1 MEVRNKRIVLK
12 FLFVVM
18 SMIYFMGFGK
28 NVFAAE
34 LVSSTNLSL
43 NSSSVHVYMQNE
55 DQSEYYKVTLPKA
68 GELVLT
74 VTNENNTAQTTE
86 PKILFYDELFST
98 QYSDFKIKSIGVP
111 ATQTETLYLYAGT
124 YYLRIEA
131 NGSSGYSVGVSAKY
145 TEVSGSDVNSAYE
158 NPAGA
163 IQVNFNQEYQ
173 GLLAHEAGGFNYYKL
188 ILPVA
193 SRINVTSYQNTDL
206 VFCIMESNA
215 ADEVSRDQLG
225 SPSGTVTKELSAGTY
240 YLRFGGNGLFWTSNK
255 CMYKFSVTQIIS
267 VSKVSIP
274 SKKTIVAGRKIKL
287 TTSISPDN
295 ASDKTVTWSSSDS
308 DIVTVDSKGNVKGIN
323 SGKAIITAKSNDNDQ
338 AYAECVVIV
347 KPKKPSVGKISSYRY
362 GKKKRHVYFSVNSKV
377 RYMGYQTKWSKSKK
391 MTKAKTTKKT
401 DKYLKKGKYYFQMRT
416 YVEIDGK
423 KYYSAWSKVKK
434 VKVK

>member
-1 MEVRNKRIVLK
+1 MLLPEKPEGKFWLKDFDEKGVERELISFEAVGDNWFLRSNKIASILDVDNTILKSVQVRPMSFLNIQIKGIKDRVVLFTEPISTDRSHFYK
-12 FLFVVM
+12 FVVQKGHTWKIGRDDTNEIVFDNEFV
-18 SMIYFMGFGK
+18 SGYHAALSYDGTNWAINDK
-28 NVFAAE
+28 N
-34 LVSSTNLSL
+34 STN
-43 NSSSVHVYMQNE
+43 
-55 DQSEYYKVTLPKA
+55 
-68 GELVLT
+68 
-74 VTNENNTAQTTE
+74 
-86 PKILFYDELFST
+86 
-98 QYSDFKIKSIGVP
+98 
-111 ATQTETLYLYAGT
+111 
-124 YYLRIEA
+124 
-131 NGSSGYSVGVSAKY
+131 
-145 TEVSGSDVNSAYE
+145 
-158 NPAGA
+158 
-163 IQVNFNQEYQ
+163 
-173 GLLAHEAGGFNYYKL
+173 
-188 ILPVA
+188 
-193 SRINVTSYQNTDL
+193 
-206 VFCIMESNA
+206 
-215 ADEVSRDQLG
+215 
-225 SPSGTVTKELSAGTY
+225 GTY

-267 VSKVSIP
+267 VSNVSIP

-287 TTSISPDN
+287 PASISPEN

-377 RYMGYQTKWSKSKK
+377 RYIGYQTKWSKSKK